1 LPERSR
7 ADRVDAFSAIRSD
20 AAVTTIYK
28 ICQKTSWQAA
38 EQTGVYRGSDAD
50 VRDGFIH
57 FSTAAQL
64 AGTAEKYFAG
74 QSDLLI
80 VAVAADALGS
90 ALKWEQSRGGELFPH
105 LYAMLPVE
113 AVRWTQPLADEVD
126 GRRVL
131 PELRP

>member
-1 LPERSR
+1 MPERSR

-20 AAVTTIYK
+20 AAVTIIYK
-28 ICQKTSWQAA
+28 ICPKASWRAA
-38 EQTGVYRGSDAD
+38 EQSGIYRGSDAD
-50 VRDGFIH
+50 ARDGFIH
-57 FSTAAQL
+57 FSTASQL

-80 VAVAADALGS
+80 VAVTADALGS
-90 ALKWEQSRGGELFPH
+90 ALKWERSRGGELFPH
-105 LYAMLPVE
+105 LYAALPVE

>member
-1 LPERSR
+1 M
-7 ADRVDAFSAIRSD
+7 
-20 AAVTTIYK
+20 
-28 ICQKTSWQAA
+28 
-38 EQTGVYRGSDAD
+38 
-50 VRDGFIH
+50 RDGFIH
-57 FSTAAQL
+57 FSTAPQL

-90 ALKWEQSRGGELFPH
+90 ALKWERSRGGELFPH
-105 LYAMLPVE
+105 LYAALPVE

-131 PELRP
+131 PELEP